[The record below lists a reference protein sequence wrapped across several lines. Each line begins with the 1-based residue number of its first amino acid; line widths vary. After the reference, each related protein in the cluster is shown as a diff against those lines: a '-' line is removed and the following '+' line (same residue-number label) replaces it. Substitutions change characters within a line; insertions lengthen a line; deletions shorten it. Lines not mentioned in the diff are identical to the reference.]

1 MTSMRR
7 IQSSGNNERAAQAV
21 TAELAAQLED
31 ADAMAGLYRLAE
43 AYARV
48 PRDSLVVRELVWE
61 VVEDLL
67 TGDTP
72 RNSEPIPA
80 QLRAEVRRR
89 ANRVRRRARAQ
100 ETIVPIEDAAS
111 ALIADVEP
119 DEPSAPEPADLVI
132 RIREYAR
139 GDDAVQQLL
148 ALYNRGLV
156 SRRSALHAG
165 MTTWGYRAAR
175 ERLVAYAHLAVSAA
189 SAAKP
194 EP

>member
-1 MTSMRR
+1 MRR
-7 IQSSGNNERAAQAV
+7 IQSGGDNERVARTNTAV
-21 TAELAAQLED
+21 LTAHLDDTE
-31 ADAMAGLYRLAE
+31 AMAGLYRLAE

-48 PRDSLVVRELVWE
+48 PCDSLVARELVWE
-61 VVEDLL
+61 AVEDLL

-72 RNSEPIPA
+72 RHSEPLPA

-89 ANRVRRRARAQ
+89 ANRVRRGARAQ
-100 ETIVPIEDAAS
+100 ETIVPIDDAAS
-111 ALIADVEP
+111 ALIADAEP
-119 DEPSAPEPADLVI
+119 DEHSATDPADLVI

-148 ALYNRGLV
+148 ALYDRGLV